1 MTRPKRELEH
11 GTRHGY
17 AHYKCRCQPCVDAN
31 ADYSAQL
38 RAGLHAEA
46 FCPLCCEWVQG
57 IVRHEQRAHARQ
69 TA

>member
-1 MTRPKRELEH
+1 VTRPKRELEH

-17 AHYKCRCQPCVDAN
+17 A
-31 ADYSAQL
+31 
-38 RAGLHAEA
+38 
-46 FCPLCCEWVQG
+46 CPICCEWVQG